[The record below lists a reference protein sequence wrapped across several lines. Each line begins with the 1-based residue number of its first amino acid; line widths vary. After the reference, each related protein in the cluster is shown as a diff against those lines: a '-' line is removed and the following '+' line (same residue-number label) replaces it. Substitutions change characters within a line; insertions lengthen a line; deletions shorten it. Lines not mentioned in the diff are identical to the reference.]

1 VANAPSTKTNAFKSR
16 RLPRQALPHFRYS
29 NAVTPMNLKNKP
41 IAIIGLGYVGLPLAV
56 EFGKHRD
63 TLGFDINHARIAELQ
78 SGKDHTLECS
88 PEELQ
93 AATHL
98 RYSANLPD
106 LQAAQVF
113 IVTVPTPVDQ
123 ANRPDMTPLVKAS
136 ETVGKVLKAGDVVIY
151 ESTVYPGATEE
162 VCVPVLEKLS
172 GLTFNQ
178 DFFCGYSP
186 ERINPGDKEHRL
198 PTIKKVTSGSTP
210 EVAETVDQ
218 LYQEIITAGTHM
230 ASSIKVAEAA
240 KVIENTQRDVNIA
253 LMNELSLIFHKLGI
267 DTLEVLQASGTKWNF
282 LPFRPGLV
290 GGHCIGVD
298 PYYLTHKAQEVGYH
312 PEVILAG
319 RRINDSMAAHV
330 ADETIKLMLRKNLP
344 VLGGK
349 VLVLGLTFKE
359 NCPDVRNTKVVDIVK
374 ALQGYNTQVDVYDPW
389 IDIQEAEREYGL
401 KCLTHTPEQG
411 QYAAIVLAVGHQQF
425 IALGESGIKAW
436 GQAGAVVFDVKSI
449 LPLGAADGRL

>member
-1 VANAPSTKTNAFKSR
+1 M
-16 RLPRQALPHFRYS
+16 S
-29 NAVTPMNLKNKP
+29 NKI

-56 EFGKHRD
+56 EFGKQRPVV
-63 TLGFDINHARIAELQ
+63 GFDINPHRIAQLQ
-78 SGKDHTLECS
+78 AGQDHTRECS
-88 PEELQ
+88 TQELLQ
-93 AATHL
+93 ATHL
-98 RYSANLPD
+98 RYSHQPKD
-106 LQAAQVF
+106 LEASEIF
-113 IVTVPTPVDQ
+113 IVTVPTPVDA

-136 ETVGKVLKAGDVVIY
+136 ETVGRVLKVGDIVIY

-162 VCVPVLEKLS
+162 VCVPVLEKFS
-172 GLTFNQ
+172 GLKFNT

-186 ERINPGDKEHRL
+186 ERINPGDKQHRL
-198 PTIKKVTSGSTP
+198 PTIQKVTSGSIP
-210 EVAETVDQ
+210 AVAEEVDQ
-218 LYQEIITAGTHM
+218 LYKQIITAGTHK

-267 DTLEVLQASGTKWNF
+267 DTLEVLQAAGTKWNF

-319 RRINDSMAAHV
+319 RRINDRMASHV
-330 ADETIKLMLRKNLP
+330 ADETVKLMLRKNLP
-344 VLGGK
+344 VLGSK

-374 ALQGYNTQVDVYDPW
+374 ALHAYNTQVDVYDPW
-389 IDIQEAEREYGL
+389 IDVQEAEHEYGL
-401 KCLTHTPEQG
+401 QCLKQAPAQG
-411 QYAAIVLAVGHQQF
+411 QYAAIILAVGHHQF
-425 IALGESGIKAW
+425 IELGEQGIKAF
-436 GQAGAVVFDVKSI
+436 GQANAVLYDVKSI
-449 LPLGAADGRL
+449 LPMGAADGRL

>member
-1 VANAPSTKTNAFKSR
+1 
-16 RLPRQALPHFRYS
+16 
-29 NAVTPMNLKNKP
+29 MNLNNAT

-56 EFGKHRD
+56 EFGKKRPV
-63 TLGFDINHARIAELQ
+63 LGFDVNAARIQELQ
-78 SGKDHTLECS
+78 SGRDHTLECTS
-88 PEELQ
+88 EELKG
-93 AATHL
+93 APHL
-98 RYSANLPD
+98 RYTHEAAD
-106 LQAAQVF
+106 LRAAQVY
-113 IVTVPTPVDQ
+113 IVTVPTPVDK

-136 ETVGKVLKAGDVVIY
+136 TTVGRVLKRGDVVIY

-162 VCVPVLEKLS
+162 VCVPVLEAES
-172 GLTFNQ
+172 GLKFNQ

-210 EVAETVDQ
+210 EVADAVDGFYAQ
-218 LYQEIITAGTHM
+218 IITAGTHK

-253 LMNELSLIFHKLGI
+253 LMNELSLIFNKLGI
-267 DTLEVLQASGTKWNF
+267 DTLEVLQAAGTKWNF

-319 RRINDSMAAHV
+319 RRINDGMAKHV
-330 ADETIKLMLRKNLP
+330 ADETVKLMLRKGIS
-344 VLGGK
+344 VLRSR

-359 NCPDVRNTKVVDIVK
+359 NCPDVRNTKVVDIVGH
-374 ALQGYNTQVDVYDPW
+374 LQSYHTKVDVYDPW
-389 IDIQEAEREYGL
+389 VDFEEARREYAL
-401 KCLTHTPEQG
+401 KCLTSPPEANT
-411 QYAAIVLAVGHQQF
+411 YDAIVIAVGHRQF
-425 IALGESGIKAW
+425 VELGPSGIKAW
-436 GQAGAVVFDVKSI
+436 GKPEAIVFDVKALFS
-449 LPLGAADGRL
+449 PEASDGRL